1 MAVNPLVRQ
10 LGLQQVLE
18 RDTATI
24 PKADDL
30 TGDAQVESALA
41 GHVRLAWARNKL
53 GKQRIDI
60 KLLSDLRAR
69 RGVYSAAQIAQM
81 QANNGGM
88 NIVWHP
94 LTEVKCR
101 AASAWIREIV
111 LPVGEQPWGVD
122 PTPIPDL
129 PMPIKKS
136 IVAKALK
143 QAQDVMVQAAQAA
156 QAAQQPQAPQGP
168 SGPPGAPPGPAQPPQ
183 APQMPQLPDG
193 VGPPA
198 EAIMSPQEFRD
209 LVAALGEKLREDAEN
224 IYRKLAEKRA
234 KRMERQIADRLA
246 QGCYAEAM
254 DAFVEDFVTYPA
266 AILKGPIYTR
276 HKTLKWGAGFKPVV
290 SNDAQQTWERV
301 SPFDI
306 YPAPASKSPQD
317 GDFIERIRFRR
328 EELFDLKGL
337 PNYQDD
343 QIDSALRDYTNGH
356 LEGWL
361 WTESERQRLE
371 QETLFMFLSPP
382 GVIDAINYWG
392 SVPGWKLMSW
402 GVKGKLE
409 ETREYE
415 CNVLL
420 CGRYVLYA
428 AMNPDP
434 LSQRP
439 YRKACYDEIPGAF
452 WGRSIPDLASTP
464 QQMCNAIACAL
475 ADNLAIASGPMAWV
489 HADRF
494 ADGEQSMEM
503 FPWKLWQ
510 LKSDPT
516 QGVNPGI
523 GFFQPNDNSEKLMN
537 TLDKWEIR
545 ADDATGIPRYT
556 YGNERA
562 GGSADTA
569 TGLSMLMNNAAKGLR
584 RAIGNIDA
592 NVIAPTIGD
601 TFTNEMLYNPDE
613 SIKGDNIV
621 VPRGAAAIL
630 VRESAQQRRIQF
642 LTMTAN
648 PIDSQ
653 IITAKYRA
661 ALLRETAAS
670 MELPVDDVVP
680 SDEAL
685 DAAQQAQQQAM
696 QAQQQAAMDAQQQ
709 AHQAEIQGQIA
720 VETAKEQ
727 AKTQREST
735 VEQARAQ
742 RDGANKQSDVIGEVV
757 KQAVAAA
764 LQQQTEKSAASA
776 ASKKI
781 RYEYDEDG
789 NLVAG
794 ELG

>member
-18 RDTATI
+18 RDAATVPSSDSI
-24 PKADDL
+24 A
-30 TGDAQVESALA
+30 GDAQVESALA

-69 RGVYSAAQIAQM
+69 RGAYSAAQIAQM

-156 QAAQQPQAPQGP
+156 QQAQAPA
-168 SGPPGAPPGPAQPPQ
+168 GPPGAPPQPGQGPAQP
-183 APQMPQLPDG
+183 QLPAG
-193 VGPPA
+193 VNAPA
-198 EAIMSPQEFRD
+198 EAVMSPQEFRD
-209 LVAALGEKLREDAEN
+209 LVTALGEKLREDAEAT
-224 IYRKLAEKRA
+224 YRKLAEKRA
-234 KRMERQIADRLA
+234 QRMERQIADRLA
-246 QGCYAEAM
+246 QGGYAEAM

-266 AILKGPIYTR
+266 AILKGPIYRR
-276 HKTLKWGAGFKPVV
+276 HKTLKWGAGFKPNV
-290 SNDAQQTWERV
+290 SNEAQQSWERV
-301 SPFDI
+301 SPFDV
-306 YPAPASKSPQD
+306 YPAPSSKSPQQ

-337 PNYQDD
+337 PDYQDD
-343 QIDSALRDYTNGH
+343 QIDSALRDYSNGH

-382 GVIDAINYWG
+382 GVIDAISYWG

-428 AMNPDP
+428 AINPDP

-475 ADNLAIASGPMAWV
+475 ADNLAMASGPMVWS

-494 ADGEQSMEM
+494 ADGEQSMEI
-503 FPWKLWQ
+503 FPWKHWQ

-523 GFFQPNDNSEKLMN
+523 GFFQANDNSEKLMN

-653 IITAKYRA
+653 IITSKYRA

-680 SDEAL
+680 SDEAIE
-685 DAAQQAQQQAM
+685 AAQQAQQQAVQAQQQGAM
-696 QAQQQAAMDAQQQ
+696 QAQQAAHEADV
-709 AHQAEIQGQIA
+709 QGQIA

-727 AKTQREST
+727 AKAQREGS
-735 VEQARAQ
+735 
-742 RDGANKQSDVIGEVV
+742 NKQSDVIAEVV

-764 LQQQTEKSAASA
+764 LQQQTEKAAASA
-776 ASKKI
+776 AGKKI